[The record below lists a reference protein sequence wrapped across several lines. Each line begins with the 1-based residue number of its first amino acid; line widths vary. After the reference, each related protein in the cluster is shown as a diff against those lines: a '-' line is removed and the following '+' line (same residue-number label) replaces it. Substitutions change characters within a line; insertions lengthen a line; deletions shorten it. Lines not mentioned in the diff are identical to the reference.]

1 MVTSGIL
8 AHRAW
13 AITWEGTDTPYM
25 SPSLPK
31 LTSSMLVPTWT
42 PGEII
47 PDGKYGLGIK
57 DLGTEPHTADKLIYV
72 AIIVPSI
79 IGGSLIVCML
89 WSCVR
94 WNKKRKKRAEE
105 RENESG
111 AEENDAQRFDEKEV
125 QISEKN
131 IQ

>member
-1 MVTSGIL
+1 
-8 AHRAW
+8 
-13 AITWEGTDTPYM
+13 M
-25 SPSLPK
+25 SPSLPT

-47 PDGKYGLGIK
+47 PDGKYDPVSK
-57 DLGTEPHTADKLIYV
+57 DLGIQPHTAEKLIYV

-79 IGGSLIVCML
+79 IGGSLFVCML
-89 WSCVR
+89 WSCIR

-105 RENESG
+105 REDESG
-111 AEENDAQRFDEKEV
+111 TEENDAQRFDEKEV
-125 QISEKN
+125 QISEKS